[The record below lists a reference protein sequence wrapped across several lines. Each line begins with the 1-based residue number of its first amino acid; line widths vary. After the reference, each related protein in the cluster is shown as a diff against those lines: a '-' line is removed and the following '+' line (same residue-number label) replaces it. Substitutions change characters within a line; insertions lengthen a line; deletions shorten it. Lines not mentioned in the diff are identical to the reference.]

1 MHRYRFTLYVQNLE
15 KKKKEWKSNCSLQT
29 TYSIKRM
36 QTTCVQIIIG
46 HIGIKF
52 RTRKQREGGSFRA
65 PPAPTNRTKK
75 KMRSLR
81 GRQKLKKY
89 IREDLEFLE
98 ITWQLEEAVVG
109 VRHGKVNPDEP
120 SGEGGGDPSAER
132 GLPHW
137 EPLVP
142 PHPSPRL
149 RLLFPLSR
157 TGEAER
163 GGQRQ
168 ETEFERTRRRKKEE
182 SFPWLPLS
190 LSYLHTSLPFSSL
203 TLLF

>member
-81 GRQKLKKY
+81 GRQKLKKN

-137 EPLVP
+137 ESLVP
-142 PHPSPRL
+142 PHPSPPP
-149 RLLFPLSR
+149 PLSPLKNRGSRARR
-157 TGEAER
+157 TETRDGIREDEEEEER
-163 GGQRQ
+163 R
-168 ETEFERTRRRKKEE
+168 E
-182 SFPWLPLS
+182 LPLAPSLS